1 MDSIAANL
9 ESSLSVPSVQ
19 ELAFQRPEKVPP
31 RYIRDED
38 GDDIIGTYPSEPSL
52 RVPFIDMAKLV
63 NANTHQHELHKLH
76 LACKDWGVFQLVNHG
91 VSNTSLKNMGNQVQR
106 FFELPLQ
113 EKKRWAQRPGSLEGY
128 GQAFVTSEDQKLDWN
143 DMIFLKCL
151 PIQNR
156 KLDLWPQNPPEFRC
170 GALLQLV
177 IRETLERYSED
188 IRKVTISIVKFIT
201 MSLGLQDTQLSES
214 FREGL
219 YDTRMNCYPP
229 CPEPERVLGIVP
241 HADNS
246 GITLLLDCADFPAL
260 QFLKDKKWVNVEPI
274 EGAIVVN
281 IGQIIEVMSNGIY
294 KAPEHRA
301 VVNKLKERFS
311 IVTFCY
317 PSPCTD
323 IGPVDKLIREGEVAV
338 YKKLTHAE
346 YFTKFFNRDLE
357 ESFIDSLRV

>member
-1 MDSIAANL
+1 MDSTQSNL
-9 ESSLSVPSVQ
+9 ESSISVPSVQ
-19 ELAFQRPEKVPP
+19 ELALQGPDKVPE

-38 GDDIIGTYPSEPSL
+38 GDGIIGTYPSDPNL
-52 RVPFIDMAKLV
+52 HVPFIDMDKLV
-63 NANTHQHELHKLH
+63 NADTQQEELQKLH

-91 VSNTSLKNMGNQVQR
+91 VSTTTLKNMGNQVQR

-113 EKKRWAQRPGSLEGY
+113 EKKRCAQRAGSLEGY

-156 KLDLWPQNPPEFRC
+156 KLDLWPQNPPAF
-170 GALLQLV
+170 
-177 IRETLERYSED
+177 RETLERYSEE

-201 MSLGLQDTQLSES
+201 MSLGIQDTQISEG

-219 YDTRMNCYPP
+219 YDIRMNCYPP

-246 GITLLLDCADFPAL
+246 GITLLLDCANFPGL
-260 QFLKDKKWVNVEPI
+260 QFLKDEKWVNVEPI
-274 EGAIVVN
+274 EGAIVAN
-281 IGQIIEVMSNGIY
+281 IGQIIEVISNGIY
-294 KAPEHRA
+294 RAPEHRA
-301 VVNKLKERFS
+301 IVNKLEERFS

-317 PSPCTD
+317 PNPHTN
-323 IGPVDKLIREGEVAV
+323 IGPIDKLIGEGKIAV
-338 YKKLTHAE
+338 YKNLTHAE
-346 YFTKFFNRDLE
+346 YFNKFFNRNLD